1 MTRFLVPSPPIMRGP
16 AALIFIAFLGCTR
29 AEPPSWD
36 ASTGSLAVA
45 PLPPPSGYAGQA
57 NSVAPSGAGNDA
69 APPEDDPGTLP
80 QTRERP
86 DPASPRF
93 QARIDALFRGIVAD
107 DPQIALPAFFP
118 PTAYAQ
124 VKAVANP
131 KVDWERRLV
140 AAFKRDLHA
149 IHQRLGTKKL
159 SFVRLDIPA
168 HAVRWVE
175 PDEEMNRIGYFRVYG
190 SRLVLDAGGHQE
202 TVEIK
207 SLISWRGEWYVVHLS
222 GFK

>member
-1 MTRFLVPSPPIMRGP
+1 M
-16 AALIFIAFLGCTR
+16 
-29 AEPPSWD
+29 
-36 ASTGSLAVA
+36 
-45 PLPPPSGYAGQA
+45 
-57 NSVAPSGAGNDA
+57 
-69 APPEDDPGTLP
+69 P

-86 DPASPRF
+86 DPASPSF
-93 QARIDALFRGIVAD
+93 QTRMSALFNGIAAD
-107 DPQIALPAFFP
+107 DPQLALPAFFP
-118 PTAYAQ
+118 ATAYAQ

-149 IHQRLGTKKL
+149 IHQRFGSKKI
-159 SFVRLDIPA
+159 SFVRVEIPA

-190 SRLVLDAGGHQE
+190 SRLVLDVGGHIE
-202 TVEIK
+202 NVDIK